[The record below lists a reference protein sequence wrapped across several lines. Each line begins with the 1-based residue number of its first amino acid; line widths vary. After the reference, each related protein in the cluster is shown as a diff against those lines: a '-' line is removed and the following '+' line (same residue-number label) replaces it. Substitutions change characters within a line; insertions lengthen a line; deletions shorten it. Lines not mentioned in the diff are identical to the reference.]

1 MAASGGRRRF
11 FKQLARESLTFVD
24 EIRGIPQCRLSDLQR
39 LPDQTISKLIPQVS
53 PGVQILVEDGQVR
66 ARIPGRE
73 ELKVLFG
80 LEEPELEIFNQFNGI
95 NTVAQVAE
103 YLARHHGGS
112 TDEMLP
118 RVRALFFRLAQESVC
133 VPGNP
138 T

>member
-1 MAASGGRRRF
+1 MAEFGGRRRF

-24 EIRGIPQCRLSDLQR
+24 EIRGIPQCRLSDLQK
-39 LPDQTISKLIPQVS
+39 LPDQTISKLIPRVS
-53 PGVQILVEDGQVR
+53 PGVQIIVGDGQVR
-66 ARIPGRE
+66 ARIPGRK

-80 LEEPELEIFNQFNGI
+80 VEAPELEIFNRFNGI
-95 NTVAQVAE
+95 NTIAQVTE
-103 YLARHHGGS
+103 HLARLYGVSG
-112 TDEMLP
+112 DEMLP

>member
-1 MAASGGRRRF
+1 MAEFGGRRRF

-24 EIRGIPQCRLSDLQR
+24 EIRGIPQCRLSDLQK
-39 LPDQTISKLIPQVS
+39 LPDQTISKIIPQVS
-53 PGVQILVEDGQVR
+53 PGVQIIVEDGQVR
-66 ARIPGRE
+66 ARIPGRK

-80 LEEPELEIFNQFNGI
+80 LEGPELEVFNQFNGI
-95 NTVAQVAE
+95 NTVAQITE
-103 YLARHHGGS
+103 HLARLRGVSG
-112 TDEMLP
+112 DEVLP